1 MELERLAALEF
12 KATPI
17 SCQAKEGP
25 AEPVKSTKVL
35 TKPQVQRLASQDRS
49 KQRQLFEQAKKEKEI
64 AI

>member
-17 SCQAKEGP
+17 SCQAKDGP
-25 AEPVKSTKVL
+25 LEPVKSTKVL

-49 KQRQLFEQAKKEKEI
+49 KQRQLFE
-64 AI
+64 